1 MPGFPD
7 NFSPFYTK
15 PPGTVVSSTVS
26 KSTGY
31 FIRNLR
37 RFSMMYANRTI
48 LWNKNNHVP
57 SGWGHVE
64 EASTLQ
70 KVAHY
75 FYNKI
80 QFQSSV
86 RPGSKPKT
94 QKSSKAA
101 MEEVKQQ

>member
-1 MPGFPD
+1 
-7 NFSPFYTK
+7 
-15 PPGTVVSSTVS
+15 
-26 KSTGY
+26 
-31 FIRNLR
+31 
-37 RFSMMYANRTI
+37 MMYANRTV

-80 QFQSSV
+80 QFQGSV
-86 RPGSKPKT
+86 RPGAKPKA
-94 QKSSKAA
+94 QKASGKA
-101 MEEVKQQ
+101 MGEVKNK